1 MFLFSQN
8 YRSYFDKIYITPW
21 CRITAYGVG
30 LLTGFIVLDVGRSYR
45 LNMFVKAGGNIM
57 ALIFVFI
64 CIITPYW
71 DAIKPHGLSRSL
83 SITYQAF
90 SRTLWSM
97 AIGWLIFLCS
107 TDNAKTINKILSW
120 SVFVPLARLNY
131 STYLIH
137 SMIIYMMVYNLIEPI
152 HFQTHVLV
160 QYFVSNTLLS
170 YAAAIII
177 VLLFE
182 APFFVIEKK
191 LFKH

>member
-1 MFLFSQN
+1 
-8 YRSYFDKIYITPW
+8 
-21 CRITAYGVG
+21 
-30 LLTGFIVLDVGRSYR
+30 VLDVGRSYR
-45 LNMFVKAGGNIM
+45 LNMFIKAGGNVL
-57 ALIFVFI
+57 ALIIAFI
-64 CIITPYW
+64 CITIPYY
-71 DAIKPHGLSRSL
+71 DAITPHGLSRPVI
-83 SITYQAF
+83 ITYQAF

-120 SVFVPLARLNY
+120 SIFVPLARLNY

-137 SMIIYMMVYNLIEPI
+137 SMIIYTMAYNLIEPI

-160 QYFVSNTLLS
+160 QYFISNTLLS